1 MPRMRGRWETTR
13 TEAFSDGVFAIAITL
28 LVLDLSI
35 PESALGNL
43 WGSIGHE
50 WPQYLAY
57 ATSFITIGG
66 IWLDHHSIFRRLQWA
81 NTRVMRINLAL
92 LMAVS
97 FLPFPTSLVAEG
109 LRHGLGTERAAV
121 IFYGINLWVI
131 ALLFSALWNTVSR
144 DRDLLKAEVTHA
156 DVEAIRRAT
165 APSIGFYV
173 VVTLVALLTP
183 RAAAV
188 GFLVIALIS
197 VARVRSDTSAQDPA

>member
-1 MPRMRGRWETTR
+1 MRGRWETTR

-28 LVLDLSI
+28 LVLDLSV
-35 PESALGNL
+35 PESELNHPWSA
-43 WGSIGHE
+43 IGHQ

-66 IWLDHHSIFRRLQWA
+66 IWLDHHSIFKRLQWA
-81 NTRVMRINLAL
+81 NTAVMRINLAL

-97 FLPFPTSLVAEG
+97 FLPFPTRLMAEA
-109 LRHGLGTERAAV
+109 LRHGAGSERAAV

-131 ALLFSALWNTVSR
+131 ALLFSALWNTVSQ
-144 DRDLLKAEVTHA
+144 DRGLLRTDVTDA
-156 DVEAIRRAT
+156 DVAAIRRAT

-183 RAAAV
+183 RVAAI
-188 GFLVIALIS
+188 GYLVIALVS
-197 VARVRSDTSAQDPA
+197 VSRVRSDTAAEDPA